1 MKNHA
6 KTCSHVP
13 TKEWMLTK
21 PIPALS
27 TLPCL
32 WPALATHQ
40 LYKKSAAYTTQ
51 SLKAAQGLKM
61 RCFGC
66 LGRDEKKTMKS
77 GQTPKLSK
85 IFGRR
90 KIQECSGKV
99 FELGRCFSF
108 VFWCFTPCWL
118 LGDTWSSQKQKKKHP
133 RIVPRAKVTSKSDF
147 LSADDWWL
155 ESEEDTSRNW
165 RSLNSLEQQVDS
177 TQIMIR
183 KKMVG
188 PSLMN
193 PPGVSKGV
201 VFFKKM

>member
-90 KIQECSGKV
+90 KIQVYIEKQGSGSWR
-99 FELGRCFSF
+99 LLRTASLASPASAAGSAGDPRGR
-108 VFWCFTPCWL
+108 L
-118 LGDTWSSQKQKKKHP
+118 RL
-133 RIVPRAKVTSKSDF
+133 A
-147 LSADDWWL
+147 
-155 ESEEDTSRNW
+155 
-165 RSLNSLEQQVDS
+165 QV
-177 TQIMIR
+177 
-183 KKMVG
+183 
-188 PSLMN
+188 L
-193 PPGVSKGV
+193 
-201 VFFKKM
+201 